1 MPYTGSM
8 GWDDRLMISAWPLI
22 EFSPLIVVGY
32 LLLRQPV
39 NLMIGMERP
48 VLRRFVTVVAALVAC
63 RLWLSLGS

>member
-1 MPYTGSM
+1 M
-8 GWDDRLMISAWPLI
+8 
-22 EFSPLIVVGY
+22 IVVGY

-39 NLMIGMERP
+39 NLVIGVERP